1 MTRAQKNNLRTSVH
15 RDKTTPHNE
24 VIAAQHD
31 KNTSRQEYITRHNEE
46 TTKPNETTT
55 THNEE
60 ATQHNVVTA
69 THNDDTTQN
78 NDKKKHI
85 RKLWLSINEAYQM
98 TFQCTLSG
106 SFASFE
112 NKFRVYSFLTLS
124 QRRYNFIV
132 RSHQT
137 NLLD

>member
-1 MTRAQKNNLRTSVH
+1 MKLLH
-15 RDKTTPHNE
+15 HNM
-24 VIAAQHD
+24 I
-31 KNTSRQEYITRHNEE
+31 TSRQEYITRHNEE

-78 NDKKKHI
+78 NGKKTHKKVMAFHNI
-85 RKLWLSINEAYQM
+85 VW
-98 TFQCTLSG
+98 F
-106 SFASFE
+106 
-112 NKFRVYSFLTLS
+112 FRFFREQISCVLISYIITT
-124 QRRYNFIV
+124 YNFIV